1 MGHRFT
7 QAGREVLVV
16 ARDDAAAALRSM
28 LGLGALLLYVGMN
41 LAVAVPSLAVA
52 GMLRTQFADRSGA
65 EQAVVDAASKV
76 AWLGLY
82 KFLTGSDAAATAMI
96 DIPVQAVLT
105 FWAAALFAPLLCLL
119 VAYDIAATD
128 VQSGRIRF
136 LAVRC
141 RRSSLVVGRW
151 LARSGLA
158 ASVVVVVTLAVY
170 ALMVARGEALPHD
183 AWRHFLWYGLMAA
196 AVVPCWVGLAA
207 FASTVAS
214 TARGALMLSLLGMV
228 ALAIAGAT
236 KTLGQGSPTFYKAYL
251 YAPSTW
257 PTGVAAYA
265 AFACLFVALAALR
278 LTRRDI

>member
-1 MGHRFT
+1 MGHRFA

-16 ARDDAAAALRSM
+16 ARDDVTAALRSM
-28 LGLGALLLYVGMN
+28 LALGALLLYVGMN

-52 GMLRTQFADRSGA
+52 GMLREQFAERSGA

-82 KFLTGSDAAATAMI
+82 KFLTGADAAAAAMG

-119 VAYDIAATD
+119 VSYDAAAAD

-141 RRSSLVVGRW
+141 RRSSLIVGRW
-151 LARSGLA
+151 LARSALA
-158 ASVVVVVTLAVY
+158 ATVVIVVTLAVY
-170 ALMVARGEALPHD
+170 ALMLVRGEQLPAD
-183 AWRHFLWYGLMAA
+183 GWRHFLRYGLMAA
-196 AVVPCWVGLAA
+196 SVVPCWVGVAIL
-207 FASTVAS
+207 ASTLAS
-214 TARGALMLSLLGMV
+214 TARGSLMLSLIGMV
-228 ALAIAGAT
+228 GLAIAGAT
-236 KTLGQGSPTFYKAYL
+236 ETLGQGSPTFYKAFL

-265 AFACLFVALAALR
+265 GFACVFVALAVLR
-278 LTRRDI
+278 LSRRDI